1 MVDKNA
7 TMLYHPTASKI
18 GQPVENTVVKGL
30 VAQIQAGTIPESS
43 VTSYNFN
50 GVIKYASYYVAPD
63 GAFILVI
70 SADESEVMKPVND
83 MFSSSVVIGIIVA
96 IFMGIICSL
105 IVRKILQPIGLMTS
119 FITKMTNLD
128 FTEDKTGKQLAAR
141 QDEFGYMARAIDQL
155 QKKLAS
161 TIDRIKGQS
170 SKLYS
175 SSDGMY
181 KNAYSMSETSEQV
194 DKAVSEIAEG
204 ASSQAGETQKA
215 TENVIT
221 IGNMIEEASQEVKDL
236 NEMASGMQNSNQ
248 VAIGILQELGSVN
261 EQTRN
266 SIGDI
271 ARQTVTT
278 NESASKIREVTGLI
292 TEIAEETNLLS
303 LNASIEAARAGDA
316 GRGFAVVASQIQK
329 LADQSSSSAKQI
341 EEIVDR
347 LISDSEQA
355 VATMDQVKAI
365 ISKQSEDV
373 ERTGNAFGE
382 VSEGIKNSMSVIQS
396 ISEKVRTMDE
406 ARVNVVDTVQNLTA
420 IAEENAASTQE
431 SSASVTS
438 ITGIAVNI
446 EQSSGDLK
454 QIAMDLDEDMKE
466 FKY

>member
-1 MVDKNA
+1 M
-7 TMLYHPTASKI
+7 
-18 GQPVENTVVKGL
+18 
-30 VAQIQAGTIPESS
+30 
-43 VTSYNFN
+43 
-50 GVIKYASYYVAPD
+50 
-63 GAFILVI
+63 
-70 SADESEVMKPVND
+70 
-83 MFSSSVVIGIIVA
+83 
-96 IFMGIICSL
+96 
-105 IVRKILQPIGLMTS
+105 
-119 FITKMTNLD
+119 
-128 FTEDKTGKQLAAR
+128 
-141 QDEFGYMARAIDQL
+141 
-155 QKKLAS
+155 
-161 TIDRIKGQS
+161 
-170 SKLYS
+170 
-175 SSDGMY
+175 
-181 KNAYSMSETSEQV
+181 
-194 DKAVSEIAEG
+194 
-204 ASSQAGETQKA
+204 
-215 TENVIT
+215 
-221 IGNMIEEASQEVKDL
+221 
-236 NEMASGMQNSNQ
+236 
-248 VAIGILQELGSVN
+248 
-261 EQTRN
+261 
-266 SIGDI
+266 
-271 ARQTVTT
+271 TT

-373 ERTGNAFGE
+373 EKTGNAFGE